1 MPCVLRPSERWQ
13 MVPRAH
19 AEGALCEHLR
29 QLGLDVDVV
38 QHLER
43 RVRSAMDRTVDLL
56 ASSGLSSRAQARVS
70 RSGGP
75 RGAAIVLQRWVAH
88 QIAVP

>member
-1 MPCVLRPSERWQ
+1 MVLRT
-13 MVPRAH
+13 H

-56 ASSGLSSRAQARVS
+56 AVECRAEHRRA
-70 RSGGP
+70 
-75 RGAAIVLQRWVAH
+75 
-88 QIAVP
+88 